1 MREQKMVQVQFRNLP
16 EMFQQKAIEYGGST
30 FLSFYDNDISFVEF
44 DRRANRFA
52 NALRKMGIGAGDIV
66 CVYAN
71 NSPQTLSAHFGIIK
85 TGATSG
91 PINCWW
97 QPPEIKYLLN
107 DSRAKAAVVE
117 SCYLDNIEQIRSQCP
132 HLETII
138 EIGDPPTR
146 TFPSF
151 DALLSENS
159 DSLAPIAIE
168 PDSNAFIF
176 YTSGT
181 TGNPKGC
188 LLTHY
193 NSLYAMAGLQEGL
206 GQRQGEEVALIFLP
220 IFHVNAMFSCLGGFN
235 GGVKIVLRLGFSASE
250 FWEVVEKYRVTF
262 WSAVPAVYNILLQI
276 PETASGRDL
285 SSVKF
290 GICGAAPMPIE
301 TFKKFEE
308 TFGVKIVEGYGLT
321 EGTVGSSINPIDG
334 KRKIGSIG
342 KPFPG
347 QEMKVLDD
355 DDRELPVGEVGE
367 LCIRG
372 GNVMKGY
379 LRKPEANAETLRN
392 GWLHTGDMAY
402 MDEEGYF
409 FIVDRKKEMIIRG
422 GENIYPKEIDN
433 LLFSHPKILEAAV
446 VGVPDSIMGEEVK
459 AYIVLKPQEQMTAD
473 EVRTFCRANLASFK
487 VPRFIEFIEEL
498 PKNIIGKTLKKQLK
512 QRPQPATGPTGE
524 PGAG

>member
-1 MREQKMVQVQFRNLP
+1 MIQVPFPNLREMFEQKAAEFSEN
-16 EMFQQKAIEYGGST
+16 I
-30 FLSFYDNDISFVEF
+30 FLSFYDNDISFREF
-44 DRRANRFA
+44 DTRVNRLA
-52 NALRKMGIGAGDIV
+52 NALLKLGIGRGDIV

-71 NSPQTLSAHFGIIK
+71 NSPETLIAHFAIIK
-85 TGATSG
+85 TGAVSG

-107 DSRAKAAVVE
+107 DSQAKTAIVE
-117 SCYLDNIEQIRSQCP
+117 SCYISNIEHIRKDCP
-132 HLETII
+132 YLTRII
-138 EIGDPPTR
+138 EIGDAPPADHLR
-146 TFPSF
+146 FQR
-151 DALLSENS
+151 LLDDNSSELPPLEIS
-159 DSLAPIAIE
+159 PED
-168 PDSNAFIF
+168 DAFIF

-181 TGNPKGC
+181 TGNPKGV

-193 NSLYAMAGLQEGL
+193 NSLYAITGLQEGL
-206 GQRQGEEVALIFLP
+206 GHRQGAEVALIFLP
-220 IFHVNAMFSCLGGFN
+220 IFHVNAMFSCIGGFN
-235 GGVKIVLRLGFSASE
+235 GGVKIVLRQGFSASE

-276 PETASGRDL
+276 PETAKGRDL

-301 TFKKFEE
+301 TFRRFEE
-308 TFGVKIVEGYGLT
+308 TFNVKIIEGYGLT
-321 EGTVGSSINPIDG
+321 EGTVASSINPIEG

-347 QEMKVLDD
+347 QEMRVLDD
-355 DDRELPVGEVGE
+355 DDNELSPGEVGE
-367 LCIRG
+367 LCVRG

-402 MDEEGYF
+402 VDEEGYF

-433 LLFSHPKILEAAV
+433 LLYSHPKILEAGV
-446 VGVPDSIMGEEVK
+446 VGVPDAIMGEEVK
-459 AYIVLKPQEQMTAD
+459 AYIVLKPQEHMTVD
-473 EVRTFCRANLASFK
+473 EVRNFCRQNLASFK
-487 VPRFIEFIEEL
+487 VPRYVEFIDEL
-498 PKNIIGKTLKKQLK
+498 PKNIIGKTLKKHLK
-512 QRPQPATGPTGE
+512 QRDTSQETA
-524 PGAG
+524 PGA

>member
-1 MREQKMVQVQFRNLP
+1 MIQAQFSSLR
-16 EMFQQKAIEYGGST
+16 EMFDRRAVEFGGNI
-30 FLSFYDNDISFVEF
+30 FLSFYDEDIEF
-44 DRRANRFA
+44 QEFNRRANRFA
-52 NALRKMGIGAGDIV
+52 NALLKLGIGKGDIV

-71 NSPQTLSAHFGIIK
+71 NSPETLIAHFGIVK

-107 DSRAKAAVVE
+107 DSQAKTAVVE
-117 SCYLDNIEQIRSQCP
+117 SCYISNIEDIRADCP
-132 HLETII
+132 HLKTII
-138 EIGDPPTR
+138 EIGDEPRPEHL
-146 TFPSF
+146 SF
-151 DALLSENS
+151 HSLLAENS
-159 DSLAPIAIE
+159 VELE
-168 PDSNAFIF
+168 PVDINPDDDAFIF

-181 TGNPKGC
+181 TGNPKGV

-193 NSLYAMAGLQEGL
+193 NSLYAVAGLQEAL
-206 GQRQGEEVALIFLP
+206 GNRPGAEVALIFLP
-220 IFHVNAMFSCLGGFN
+220 IFHVNAMFSCIAAFN
-235 GGVKIVLRLGFSASE
+235 SGVKIVLRQGFSASE

-276 PETASGRDL
+276 PETAKGRDL

-301 TFKKFEE
+301 TFKNFEE
-308 TFGVKIVEGYGLT
+308 TFGIKIIEGYGLT
-321 EGTVGSSINPIDG
+321 EGTVGSSINPIEG

-355 DDRELPVGEVGE
+355 AGNELPQGKVGE

-446 VGVPDSIMGEEVK
+446 VGVPDPIMGEEVK
-459 AYIVLKPQEQMTAD
+459 AFIVPKAGVNLTPE
-473 EVRTFCRANLASFK
+473 EVREFCRKNLASFK
-487 VPRFIEFIEEL
+487 VPRYIEFIEEL
-498 PKNIIGKTLKKQLK
+498 PKNIIGKTLKKHLK
-512 QRPQPATGPTGE
+512 QRHE
-524 PGAG
+524 PGKS

>member
-1 MREQKMVQVQFRNLP
+1 MLEVEFKNLR
-16 EMFQQKAIEYGGST
+16 EMFESRAQEFGNKTYLA
-30 FLSFYDNDISFVEF
+30 FYDRDISFTDF
-44 DRRANRFA
+44 DKQVNRFT
-52 NALRKMGIGAGDIV
+52 NALLKLGVSKGDIV

-71 NSPQTLSAHFGIIK
+71 NSPEALTAYFAAVK
-85 TGATSG
+85 MGAIAG

-97 QPPEIKYLLN
+97 QPPEIQYLLN
-107 DSRAKAAVVE
+107 DSKAVAAVVE
-117 SCYLDNIEQIRSQCP
+117 SCYLSNLEQIRAECA
-132 HLETII
+132 HLKTII
-138 EIGDPPTR
+138 VIG
-146 TFPSF
+146 
-151 DALLSENS
+151 N
-159 DSLAPIAIE
+159 
-168 PDSNAFIF
+168 DSNPEYTSFEKALAEQSDRLPEADIGSDDEAFIF

-181 TGNPKGC
+181 TGNPKGV

-193 NSLYAMAGLQEGL
+193 NSLYAIAGLEQAFGMEK
-206 GQRQGEEVALIFLP
+206 GEEVALIFLP
-220 IFHVNAMFSCLGGFN
+220 IFHVNAMFSCISGIN
-235 GGVKIVLRLGFSASE
+235 GGVKIVLRQGFSASE
-250 FWEVVEKYRVTF
+250 FWEVVEKHRVTF

-276 PETASGRDL
+276 PETAQGRDL

-301 TFKKFEE
+301 TFRKFEE
-308 TFGVKIVEGYGLT
+308 SFGVKIMEGYGLT
-321 EGTVGSSINPIDG
+321 EGTVASSINPIHG

-347 QEMKVLDD
+347 QEMKILDD
-355 DDRELPVGEVGE
+355 DDNELSPGEVGE

-402 MDEEGYF
+402 MDDEGYF

-446 VGVPDSIMGEEVK
+446 VGVPDDIMGEEVK
-459 AYIVLKPQEQMTAD
+459 AYIVLRPGEEMTAED
-473 EVRTFCRANLASFK
+473 VRRFCRENLASFK
-487 VPRFIEFIEEL
+487 APKYVEFIDEL
-498 PKNIIGKTLKKQLK
+498 PKNIIGKTLKKHLK
-512 QRPQPATGPTGE
+512 KHERE
-524 PGAG
+524 RS